1 MNQHTKRK
9 LVAAMA
15 AVLCMAMVPQV
26 ASAASYSVI
35 SNGVSVPN
43 TLAEMTNG
51 QLMVSVRPFAESLG
65 YKVWWNATSKM
76 VTISK
81 PGYWLTM
88 WIGNSLSFQNDKK
101 VWAPVAPYLKDGVAM
116 VPAYWLSVR
125 LGAKVSYSNNTL
137 TTSNGLAPV
146 QTTSTNP
153 NPRPDSPLADP
164 TYVFPFAEGARYF
177 AYTDTMGA
185 YRSWDGQ
192 TFGHEG
198 TDIPADKWTP
208 VVAVASGTVV
218 RYGWNTLGGYRLT
231 IRLDDYPEYMFYYA
245 HLSGYAS
252 GLYEGAHVNK
262 GQVIG
267 YVGSTG
273 EGPEGTSGKFIDH
286 LHFTIYDSDFDPI
299 NSYPFLKYWEG
310 NKVKL

>member
-1 MNQHTKRK
+1 
-9 LVAAMA
+9 
-15 AVLCMAMVPQV
+15 MAMVPQP
-26 ASAASYSVI
+26 ASAAYYSVI
-35 SNGVSVPN
+35 ANGAAVAS
-43 TLAEMTNG
+43 TQAEMVNG

-65 YKVWWNATSKM
+65 YKVSWNATAKM
-76 VTISK
+76 VTISR

-88 WIGNSLSFQNDKK
+88 WIGNSRAFQNDRA
-101 VWAPVAPYLKDGVAM
+101 VWAPVAPYMKNGVTM
-116 VPAYWLSVR
+116 VPAWWLSVR
-125 LGAKVSYSNNTL
+125 LGAKVSYNNYTL
-137 TTSNGLAPV
+137 TASNGLAPV
-146 QTTSTNP
+146 TTTTAATNP
-153 NPRPDSPLADP
+153 NPRPNSPLADP
-164 TYVFPFAEGARYF
+164 SYVFPFAVGAPYD

-185 YRSWDGQ
+185 SRYWDGE

-231 IRLDDYPEYMFYYA
+231 VQLDDYPEYKFYYA

-252 GLYEGAHVNK
+252 GLYQGAHVAK

-286 LHFTIYDSDFDPI
+286 LHFTIYDSDYDPI

-310 NKVKL
+310 NKVRL